1 MRRFFAPV
9 ALSLAL
15 GACASYATRGT
26 QPTAFDGTYAGTVDQ
41 IAASSGGCV
50 APRAE
55 GKLEVENGMVVW
67 ANSPT
72 GQLYAPV
79 ASDGSFAA
87 STLLPNNSS
96 AIWLTGKITNHEMVA
111 RVNTGACH
119 SIYDLRKSA

>member
-1 MRRFFAPV
+1 MRHLFAPI

-15 GACASYATRGT
+15 GACANFGTRGT

-50 APRAE
+50 APRGD
-55 GKLEVENGMVVW
+55 GKLVVENGMVIW
-67 ANSPT
+67 ANSPS
-72 GQLYAPV
+72 GQLFAPV

-87 STLLPNNSS
+87 STLIPNNNS
-96 AIWLTGKITNHEMVA
+96 AIWLTGKITNKEMVA

-119 SIYDLRKSA
+119 SVYDLHKSA